1 MPRWLRIAFLILGC
15 ALFVYLLLELGPAR
29 ILELLLEIGWGL
41 AAIAAIYVAHQLVR
55 ALAFWLCAR
64 AYAPVAYRQLLRIR
78 LAGEAIQYLTFTG
91 LFLSVP
97 AQAMLLRQAR
107 MSGTQAFAATAADYI
122 LYYILTA
129 AMTLAA
135 LSYLLAERELGGAFA
150 AGARVAAWSAAAFL
164 AAAAFAIVRRLYLI
178 GAILNGLSRLPG
190 IGRRL
195 GIDAAALRRT
205 EDLLFVILRDGRRC
219 FIILAA
225 QAAAQ
230 VPLILELFILLRLT
244 GQDFAAVDL
253 VLIEAATKF
262 LGTAFFF
269 VPGQVGASEGVYVV
283 VFQAAGLAASA
294 GFSLALARRLRSLL
308 VAALGMAALARN
320 PKPGQA

>member
-1 MPRWLRIAFLILGC
+1 VRRWLRIGFLILGS
-15 ALFVYLLLELGPAR
+15 ALFLYLLLDLGPPR
-29 ILELLLEIGWGL
+29 ILGLLLEIGWGF
-41 AAIAAIYVAHQLVR
+41 AAIAAIYAAHQLLR
-55 ALAFWLCAR
+55 IFAFWLCAR
-64 AYAPVAYRQLLRIR
+64 TYAPVAYRQLVRIR
-78 LAGEAIQYLTFTG
+78 FAGEAIQYLTFTG

-107 MSGTQAFAATAADYI
+107 MSGTQAFAATAIDYI

-135 LSYLLAERELGGAFA
+135 LSYLLAERGIAGAFA
-150 AGARVAAWSAAAFL
+150 AGARIAAWAAGAFL
-164 AAAAFAIVRRLYLI
+164 AAATFAIARRAYLI
-178 GAILNGLSRLPG
+178 GGILNGLARLPG
-190 IGRRL
+190 IGKRL
-195 GIDAAALRRT
+195 RIDPSALRRT
-205 EDLLFVILRDGRRC
+205 EDLLFVVLRNPRR
-219 FIILAA
+219 FSSILAA

-244 GQDFAAVDL
+244 GQEFAVADL

-283 VFQAAGLAASA
+283 VFQAAGLAAAS

-308 VAALGMAALARN
+308 VAAIGMAALARGS
-320 PKPGQA
+320 KGDGA